1 MIASLTGKLFFKNPQ
16 YLIVDVNGVGYKV
29 FLPLSSFYGLPE
41 VNEQVVLFTHTHVRE
56 DALQLFGFLTTDEFD
71 VFLLLLG
78 TNGVGPRLA
87 LNILSGL
94 SVPDIKM
101 AIEKGDVRR
110 LASIP
115 GVGKKTAARLAL
127 ELKEKIGG
135 LPVSPIQSS
144 VGYVFNSEPQ
154 ERIRNDALAGLVYL
168 GYPKAQG
175 RDAIEQLLKGAQ
187 IAPSVEQLI
196 KDSLRLLSRG

>member
-1 MIASLTGKLFFKNPQ
+1 VIASLSGTLSFKTPQ
-16 YLIVDVNGVGYKV
+16 YLIVDVHGVGYKV
-29 FLPLSSFYGLPE
+29 FTPLSSFYRLPE
-41 VNEQVVLFTHTHVRE
+41 VKDPVVLFTHTHVRE
-56 DALQLFGFLTTDEFD
+56 DALQLFGFLTTDEFGM
-71 VFLLLLG
+71 FLLLLG

-94 SVPDIKM
+94 SVSEIKL
-101 AIEKGDVRR
+101 AIERGDIRR

-127 ELKEKIGG
+127 ELREKIATLGPSSES
-135 LPVSPIQSS
+135 PVPDVSD
-144 VGYVFNSEPQ
+144 SEPQ
-154 ERIRNDALAGLVYL
+154 DRVRSDALAGLVYL

-175 RDAIEQLLKGAQ
+175 RDAIDQLLRGSHTSL
-187 IAPSVEQLI
+187 SVEQLI